1 MIHLS
6 VDNYTPQATK
16 TKDEGYFQIAKER
29 IEKAA
34 QMAAGQFVDKRGKAG
49 DTEDLPLFGVAN

>member
-1 MIHLS
+1 MLTGRKFIGIEL
-6 VDNYTPQATK
+6 DA
-16 TKDEGYFQIAKER
+16 GYFQIAKER